1 MLPLYQ
7 PSAGQLWSSASQLC
21 SVLPLASSSALPEI
35 AIQSLLGWARNLS
48 LNSRQGINTGVPL
61 RTSVNQPSAP
71 MADSAGR
78 TLPFGLRL
86 DKWRV
91 PKRHQFHAQIS
102 CGSAVFKTSD
112 SALVCRQLCEPP
124 TLGSG
129 AGCGTPVDQ
138 DRTSVEVA
146 THVLVQSAEADLP
159 VDCREVVTADA
170 QALAPCPA
178 RRHSSVLA
186 SLTATHK
193 LKGAADKLRGR
204 LRSQRIPMDPSA
216 KRANAVR
223 VQADRDFCLDKML
236 ACMQQPG
243 HLFSQGFQE
252 VDARTLA
259 IFCQPVKVS
268 KGDAFVEVCRP
279 VSRLRLSPLFFLLSS
294 SVCVGGLQRTRSAV
308 H

>member
-1 MLPLYQ
+1 
-7 PSAGQLWSSASQLC
+7 
-21 SVLPLASSSALPEI
+21 
-35 AIQSLLGWARNLS
+35 
-48 LNSRQGINTGVPL
+48 
-61 RTSVNQPSAP
+61 
-71 MADSAGR
+71 MADSQGK

-91 PKRHQFHAQIS
+91 PKRHQIHAPIS

-112 SALVCRQLCEPP
+112 AARVCRQRCEPP
-124 TLGSG
+124 TQGSG
-129 AGCGTPVDQ
+129 AGCGTPVHQ
-138 DRTSVEVA
+138 DRTDVEVA
-146 THVLVQSAEADLP
+146 TQVLVQRSEAGLP
-159 VDCREVVTADA
+159 VDCREVETADA

-186 SLTATHK
+186 SLTAAHK
-193 LKGAADKLRGR
+193 LKGAAEKLRGR
-204 LRSQRIPMDPSA
+204 LRSPRIPMDPSA

-223 VQADRDFCLDKML
+223 VRTDREFCLDKML

-268 KGDAFVEVCRP
+268 KDDAFVEVCRP
-279 VSRLRLSPLFFLLSS
+279 VALLSRDCAS
-294 SVCVGGLQRTRSAV
+294 LLFSPMCVVNCREHGALSTEPPARSVNP
-308 H
+308 